1 MENTYIENASLPD
14 ASLSSSSRE
23 QYAPWIALSLVDG
36 LGNTMLCQLL
46 LLLKSPEAILAA
58 SYAEL
63 RDTVSK
69 DVAERIQRA
78 MEHADIAKALDW
90 LEQPDNHLITLA
102 DLHYPRRLLET
113 DQPPP
118 LLYAKGNLQILQR
131 PAMAIVGSRHATA
144 QGETTAENF
153 AESLCR
159 AGLVV
164 VSGLALGID
173 GAAHRG
179 ALKADGATIAV
190 VGTGLDIVYPAKHK
204 ALAHQIAQHGL
215 LLSEY
220 ALGTPSI
227 NYNFPRRNRIISGL
241 SEGCLVV
248 EANVDSGSLITAKLA
263 IEQGREVF
271 AIPGSI
277 HSPVSKGC
285 HALIKQGAKL
295 VESTDDILSE
305 LRHIRLPNASLA
317 DSPNGLIPNWT
328 NLPSEASPVLACMG
342 FDPIFAEQIAARSGL
357 TPGEVS
363 TMLTLLELEGVVSH
377 LANGQFQR
385 LA

>member
-1 MENTYIENASLPD
+1 MVNATT
-14 ASLSSSSRE
+14 E
-23 QYAPWIALSLVDG
+23 QNAPWIALSLVDG
-36 LGNTMLCQLL
+36 LGSVTYCQLL
-46 LLLKSPEAILAA
+46 LSFKTPEAILAA
-58 SYAEL
+58 PYSAL
-63 RDTVSK
+63 RDLVSK
-69 DVAERIQRA
+69 EVADGIQRA
-78 MEHADIAKALDW
+78 MDDPHIAHTLAWLD
-90 LEQPDNHLITLA
+90 QTDNHLITLG
-102 DLHYPRRLLET
+102 DPYYPQRLLDT

-118 LLYAKGNLQILQR
+118 VLYAKGNLQTLKR
-131 PAMAIVGSRHATA
+131 PGLAIVGSRHATP
-144 QGETTAENF
+144 QGEATAENF

-159 AGLVV
+159 AGFAV

-190 VGTGLDIVYPAKHK
+190 VGTGLDIVYPARHK
-204 ALAHQIAQHGL
+204 ALAHQIAQYGL
-215 LLSEY
+215 ILSEY
-220 ALGTPSI
+220 PLGTPSLTH
-227 NYNFPRRNRIISGL
+227 NFPRRNRIISGL

-248 EANVDSGSLITAKLA
+248 EANIDSGSLITAKQA

-277 HSPVSKGC
+277 HSPVAKGC

-305 LRHIRLPNASLA
+305 LRHIRLSNQALA
-317 DSPNGLIPNWT
+317 ISPNGPSPDWT
-328 NLPSEASPVLACMG
+328 NLPAEASPVLVCMG
-342 FDPIFAEQIAARSGL
+342 FDPLFAEQISARSGL
-357 TPGEVS
+357 TPEQVS

-377 LANGQFQR
+377 LASGQFQR

>member
-1 MENTYIENASLPD
+1 MENTYIENASL
-14 ASLSSSSRE
+14 SSTSRE

-118 LLYAKGNLQILQR
+118 LLYAKGNLQILKR
-131 PAMAIVGSRHATA
+131 PALAIVGSRHATA

>member
-1 MENTYIENASLPD
+1 MDNDAADYSGLTATGQANAD
-14 ASLSSSSRE
+14 Q
-23 QYAPWIALSLVDG
+23 QYAPWIALTLVEG
-36 LGNTMLCQLL
+36 LGSMTLCQLL
-46 LLLKSPEAILAA
+46 LAFKTPEAILNAP
-58 SYAEL
+58 YTTL
-63 RDTVSK
+63 RDMVSK
-69 DVAERIQRA
+69 EVAEGIQRA
-78 MEHADIAKALDW
+78 MQHADIAKALEW
-90 LEQPDNHLITLA
+90 LAQTDNHLITLA
-102 DLHYPRRLLET
+102 DLHYPQRLLET
-113 DQPPP
+113 EQPPP
-118 LLYAKGNLQILQR
+118 VLYAKGNLQILKR
-131 PAMAIVGSRHATA
+131 PCMAIVGSRHATA

-159 AGLVV
+159 AGFAVA
-164 VSGLALGID
+164 SGLALGID

-248 EANVDSGSLITAKLA
+248 EANIDSGSLITAKLA

-271 AIPGSI
+271 AVPGSI
-277 HSPVSKGC
+277 HSPVAKGC

-295 VESTDDILSE
+295 AETTEDILSE
-305 LRHIRLPNASLA
+305 LRHIRLPDSSWPV
-317 DSPNGLIPNWT
+317 SPNGLMPNWT

>member
-23 QYAPWIALSLVDG
+23 QYAPWIALSLVEG

-118 LLYAKGNLQILQR
+118 LLYAKGNLQILKR

-159 AGLVV
+159 AGLAV

>member
-1 MENTYIENASLPD
+1 MENTYIEN

-23 QYAPWIALSLVDG
+23 QYAPWIALSLVEG

-69 DVAERIQRA
+69 DVAERIQCA

-118 LLYAKGNLQILQR
+118 LLYAKGNLQILKR

-159 AGLVV
+159 AGLAV

>member
-1 MENTYIENASLPD
+1 MENTYIENASL
-14 ASLSSSSRE
+14 SSTSRE

>member
-1 MENTYIENASLPD
+1 MDNDAADYSGLTATGQANA
-14 ASLSSSSRE
+14 E
-23 QYAPWIALSLVDG
+23 QQYAPWIALTLIEG
-36 LGNTMLCQLL
+36 LGSMTLCQLL
-46 LLLKSPEAILAA
+46 LAFKTPEAILNAP
-58 SYAEL
+58 YTTL
-63 RDTVSK
+63 RDMVSK
-69 DVAERIQRA
+69 ELAEGIQRA
-78 MEHADIAKALDW
+78 MQHTDIAKALDW
-90 LEQPDNHLITLA
+90 LAQTDNHLITLA
-102 DLHYPRRLLET
+102 DLHYPQRLLET
-113 DQPPP
+113 EQPPP
-118 LLYAKGNLQILQR
+118 VLYAKGNLQILKR
-131 PAMAIVGSRHATA
+131 PCMAIVGSRHATA

-159 AGLVV
+159 AGFAVA
-164 VSGLALGID
+164 SGLALGID

-248 EANVDSGSLITAKLA
+248 EANIDSGSLITAKLA

-271 AIPGSI
+271 AVPGSI
-277 HSPVSKGC
+277 HSPVAKGC

-295 VESTDDILSE
+295 AETTEDILSE
-305 LRHIRLPNASLA
+305 LRHIRLPDSSWPV
-317 DSPNGLIPNWT
+317 SPNGLMPNWT